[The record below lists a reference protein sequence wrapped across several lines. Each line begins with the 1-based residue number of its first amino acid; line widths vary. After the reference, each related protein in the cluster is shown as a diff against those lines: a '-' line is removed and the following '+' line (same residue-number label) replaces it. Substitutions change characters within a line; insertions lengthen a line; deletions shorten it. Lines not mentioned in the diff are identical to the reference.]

1 MWPITAT
8 KVPNFFIMRV
18 FKGLDNLPA
27 FKNAV
32 ATMGSFDGVHC
43 GHRELLRRVMTR
55 AEEIDGESIVITF
68 DPHPRYVLGTG
79 ERMQLLSTLK
89 EKLWLLE
96 QVGIDNVIIIPFT
109 KEFSQTSPQEFI
121 EKDIARIGINTLVVG
136 YNHRFG
142 YKKEGDYD
150 FLEQRGSFNVLMVEQ
165 QQMADSKVS
174 STIIR
179 QALSRGR
186 VEKAAKLLAHPY
198 IIMCEIDGNNT
209 IKGIDNH
216 KLLPA
221 EGRYDA
227 TINGKGVELIID
239 SNRTL
244 RTSATDIRGEVIVK
258 IV

>member
-1 MWPITAT
+1 
-8 KVPNFFIMRV
+8 MRV
-18 FKGLDNLPA
+18 FKGLYNLPK
-27 FKNAV
+27 FNNAV
-32 ATMGSFDGVHC
+32 ATMGSFDGIHC
-43 GHRELLRRVMTR
+43 GHRELLHRVINR

-79 ERMQLLSTLK
+79 DRMQLLSTLE

-96 QVGIDNVIIIPFT
+96 KTGINNVIIIPFT

-142 YKKEGDYD
+142 HKKEGDYD
-150 FLEQRGSFNVLMVEQ
+150 FLEQRGTFNLLMVEQ

-186 VEKAAKLLAHPY
+186 VDKAAKLLSHPY
-198 IIMCEIDGNNT
+198 IIMGEIASDGT
-209 IKGIDNH
+209 IKSIDQQ

-221 EGRYDA
+221 AGVYDA
-227 TINGKGVELIID
+227 TIEGKGVELTIDDERTIKVVPADFRGKVIIE
-239 SNRTL
+239 
-244 RTSATDIRGEVIVK
+244 IE
-258 IV
+258 

>member
-1 MWPITAT
+1 
-8 KVPNFFIMRV
+8 MRV
-18 FKGLDNLPA
+18 FRGLDNLPT
-27 FKNAV
+27 FNNAV

-43 GHRELLRRVMTR
+43 GHRELLRRVMSK
-55 AEEIDGESIVITF
+55 AEELGGESIVITF

-79 ERMQLLSTLK
+79 ERMQLLSTLD

-96 QVGIDNVIIIPFT
+96 QAGIDNVIIIPFT

-121 EKDIARIGINTLVVG
+121 EKDIARIGIKTLVVG

-142 YKKEGDYD
+142 YNKEGDYD
-150 FLEQRGSFNVLMVEQ
+150 FLEQRSSFSVLMVEQ

-179 QALSRGR
+179 QALSRGQ
-186 VEKAAKLLAHPY
+186 VEKAAKLLSHPY
-198 IIMCEIDGNNT
+198 IITCEVASNGVAKDIDSY
-209 IKGIDNH
+209 

-221 EGRYDA
+221 EGTYDA

-239 SNRTL
+239 DKRML
-244 RTSATDIRGEVIVK
+244 K
-258 IV
+258 ITPAVAKGKVTIEIK

>member
-1 MWPITAT
+1 
-8 KVPNFFIMRV
+8 MRV

-27 FKNAV
+27 FRNAV
-32 ATMGSFDGVHC
+32 ATMGSFDGVHS
-43 GHRELLRRVMTR
+43 GHRELLRRVMAK
-55 AEEIDGESIVITF
+55 AEEVDGESIVITF

-79 ERMQLLSTLK
+79 DRMQLLSTLE

-96 QVGIDNVIIIPFT
+96 QAGIDNVIIIPFT

-150 FLEQRGSFNVLMVEQ
+150 FLEQRSAFNVMMVEQ
-165 QQMADSKVS
+165 QQIADSKVS

-198 IIMCEIDGNNT
+198 IIMCEASTDGT
-209 IKGIDNH
+209 IKNIDPN

-221 EGRYDA
+221 EGQYDA
-227 TINGKGVELIID
+227 TIDGKGVELTIND
-239 SNRTL
+239 NRTL
-244 RTSATDIRGEVIVK
+244 IISPALGKGKVIIEIK
-258 IV
+258 

>member
-1 MWPITAT
+1 
-8 KVPNFFIMRV
+8 MRV
-18 FKGLDNLPA
+18 FRGLDNLPA
-27 FKNAV
+27 FNNTV

-43 GHRELLRRVMTR
+43 GHRELLRRVM
-55 AEEIDGESIVITF
+55 AQAKELNGESIVITF

-79 ERMQLLSTLK
+79 DRMQLLSTLD

-96 QVGIDNVIIIPFT
+96 QAGIDNVIIIPFT

-121 EKDIARIGINTLVVG
+121 EKDIARIGIKTLVVG

-142 YKKEGDYD
+142 HKKEGDYD
-150 FLEQRGSFNVLMVEQ
+150 FLEQRSRFNVLMVEQ

-179 QALSRGR
+179 QALSRGQ

-198 IIMCEIDGNNT
+198 IITCEMSGDGAAKSIDS
-209 IKGIDNH
+209 H

-227 TINGKGVELIID
+227 TIDGKGVELTID
-239 SNRTL
+239 DKRTL
-244 RTSATDIRGEVIVK
+244 K
-258 IV
+258 ITPAPNKGKVTIEIK

>member
-1 MWPITAT
+1 
-8 KVPNFFIMRV
+8 MRV
-18 FKGLDNLPA
+18 FKGLDNLPT
-27 FKNAV
+27 FNNAV

-43 GHRELLRRVMTR
+43 GHRELLRRVM
-55 AEEIDGESIVITF
+55 AQAKELNGESIVITF

-79 ERMQLLSTLK
+79 DRMQLLSTLD

-96 QVGIDNVIIIPFT
+96 QAGIDNVIIIPFT

-121 EKDIARIGINTLVVG
+121 ENDIARIGIKTLVVG

-142 YKKEGDYD
+142 HKKEGDYD
-150 FLEQRGSFNVLMVEQ
+150 FLEQRSNFNVLMVEQ

-179 QALSRGR
+179 QALSRGQ

-198 IIMCEIDGNNT
+198 IIKCEVSGDGVV
-209 IKGIDNH
+209 KGIDSH

-221 EGRYDA
+221 EGTYDA
-227 TINGKGVELIID
+227 TIDGKGVELMID
-239 SNRTL
+239 DKRTL
-244 RTSATDIRGEVIVK
+244 K
-258 IV
+258 ITPAPNKGKVTIEIK

>member
-1 MWPITAT
+1 
-8 KVPNFFIMRV
+8 MRV
-18 FKGLDNLPA
+18 FKGLDNLPS
-27 FKNAV
+27 FSNAV

-43 GHRELLRRVMTR
+43 GHRELLRRVM
-55 AEEIDGESIVITF
+55 AKAKEIDGESIVITF

-79 ERMQLLSTLK
+79 ERMQLLSTLD

-96 QVGIDNVIIIPFT
+96 QEGIDNVIIIPFT

-142 YKKEGDYD
+142 HKKEGDYD
-150 FLEQRGSFNVLMVEQ
+150 FLEQRSSFNVLMVEQ

-186 VEKAAKLLAHPY
+186 VDKAAKLLTHPY
-198 IIMCEIDGNNT
+198 IIMCEVTANGCTKDM
-209 IKGIDNH
+209 DAH

-221 EGRYDA
+221 AGTYDA
-227 TINGKGVELIID
+227 TIAGRGVEITINDNHTITIAGADVKGKVIIE
-239 SNRTL
+239 
-244 RTSATDIRGEVIVK
+244 IE
-258 IV
+258 

>member
-1 MWPITAT
+1 MT
-8 KVPNFFIMRV
+8 KSNNRLIMRV
-18 FKGLDNLPA
+18 FRGLDNLPT
-27 FKNAV
+27 FNNAV

-43 GHRELLRRVMTR
+43 GHRELLRRVMSK
-55 AEEIDGESIVITF
+55 AEELGGESIVITF

-79 ERMQLLSTLK
+79 ERMQLLSTLD

-96 QVGIDNVIIIPFT
+96 QAGIDNVIIIPFT

-121 EKDIARIGINTLVVG
+121 EKDIARIGIKTLVVG

-142 YKKEGDYD
+142 YNKEGDYD
-150 FLEQRGSFNVLMVEQ
+150 FLEQRSSFSVLMVEQ

-179 QALSRGR
+179 QALSRGQ
-186 VEKAAKLLAHPY
+186 VEKAAKLLSHPY
-198 IIMCEIDGNNT
+198 IITCEVASNGVAKDIDSY
-209 IKGIDNH
+209 

-221 EGRYDA
+221 EGTYDA

-239 SNRTL
+239 DKRIL
-244 RTSATDIRGEVIVK
+244 K
-258 IV
+258 ITPAVAKGKVTIEIK

>member
-1 MWPITAT
+1 
-8 KVPNFFIMRV
+8 MRV
-18 FKGLDNLPA
+18 FRGLDNLPT
-27 FKNAV
+27 FNNAV

-43 GHRELLRRVMTR
+43 GHRELLRRVM
-55 AEEIDGESIVITF
+55 AQAKELNGESIVITF

-79 ERMQLLSTLK
+79 DRMQLLSTLD

-96 QVGIDNVIIIPFT
+96 QAGIDNVIIIPFT

-121 EKDIARIGINTLVVG
+121 EKDIARIGIKTLVVG

-142 YKKEGDYD
+142 HKKEGDYD
-150 FLEQRGSFNVLMVEQ
+150 FLEQRSNFNVLMVEQ

-179 QALSRGR
+179 QALSRGQ

-198 IIMCEIDGNNT
+198 IIMCEVSGDGVV
-209 IKGIDNH
+209 KGIDSH

-221 EGRYDA
+221 EGTYDA
-227 TINGKGVELIID
+227 TIDGKGVELMID
-239 SNRTL
+239 DKRTL
-244 RTSATDIRGEVIVK
+244 K
-258 IV
+258 ITPAPNKGKVTIEIK

>member
-1 MWPITAT
+1 MT
-8 KVPNFFIMRV
+8 KSNNRLIMRV
-18 FKGLDNLPA
+18 FRGLDNLPT
-27 FKNAV
+27 FNNAV

-43 GHRELLRRVMTR
+43 GHRELLRRVMAQ
-55 AEEIDGESIVITF
+55 AEELNGESIVITF

-79 ERMQLLSTLK
+79 ERMQLLSTLD

-96 QVGIDNVIIIPFT
+96 QAGIDNVIIIPFT

-121 EKDIARIGINTLVVG
+121 EKDIARIGIKTLVVG

-142 YKKEGDYD
+142 YNKEGDYD
-150 FLEQRGSFNVLMVEQ
+150 FLEQRSSFNVLMVEQ

-179 QALSRGR
+179 QALSRGQ
-186 VEKAAKLLAHPY
+186 VEKAAKLLSHPY
-198 IIMCEIDGNNT
+198 IITCEVSSDGVAKDIDT
-209 IKGIDNH
+209 H

-221 EGRYDA
+221 EGTYDA

-239 SNRTL
+239 DKRML
-244 RTSATDIRGEVIVK
+244 K
-258 IV
+258 ITPAPAKGKVTIEIK

>member
-1 MWPITAT
+1 MAQA
-8 KVPNFFIMRV
+8 K
-18 FKGLDNLPA
+18 
-27 FKNAV
+27 
-32 ATMGSFDGVHC
+32 
-43 GHRELLRRVMTR
+43 ELN
-55 AEEIDGESIVITF
+55 GESIVITF

-79 ERMQLLSTLK
+79 DRMQLLSTLD

-121 EKDIARIGINTLVVG
+121 EKDIARIGIKTLVVG

-142 YKKEGDYD
+142 HKKEGDYD
-150 FLEQRGSFNVLMVEQ
+150 FLEQRSNFNVLMVEQ

-179 QALSRGR
+179 QALSRGQ

-198 IIMCEIDGNNT
+198 IITCEVSGDGFV
-209 IKGIDNH
+209 KGIDSH

-227 TINGKGVELIID
+227 TIDGKGVELTIAD
-239 SNRTL
+239 KRTL
-244 RTSATDIRGEVIVK
+244 K
-258 IV
+258 ITPAPNKGKVTIEIK

>member
-1 MWPITAT
+1 
-8 KVPNFFIMRV
+8 MRV
-18 FKGLDNLPA
+18 FKGLDNLPK
-27 FKNAV
+27 FNNAV
-32 ATMGSFDGVHC
+32 ATMGSFDGIHC
-43 GHRELLRRVMTR
+43 GHRELLRRVINR
-55 AEEIDGESIVITF
+55 AEEIYGESIVITF

-79 ERMQLLSTLK
+79 DRMQLLSTLE

-96 QVGIDNVIIIPFT
+96 KAGIDNVIIIPFT

-142 YKKEGDYD
+142 HKKEGDYD
-150 FLEQRGSFNVLMVEQ
+150 FLEQRGTFNVLMVEQ

-186 VEKAAKLLAHPY
+186 VDKAAKLLSHPY
-198 IIMCEIDGNNT
+198 IIMGEITSDGT
-209 IKGIDNH
+209 IKSIDQH

-221 EGRYDA
+221 AGVYDA
-227 TINGKGVELIID
+227 TIEGKGVELTID
-239 SNRTL
+239 DERTIKVVP
-244 RTSATDIRGEVIVK
+244 ADIRGKVI
-258 IV
+258 IEIE

>member
-1 MWPITAT
+1 
-8 KVPNFFIMRV
+8 MRV
-18 FKGLDNLPA
+18 FRGLDNLPA
-27 FKNAV
+27 FNNAV

-43 GHRELLRRVMTR
+43 GHRELLRRVMVQ
-55 AEEIDGESIVITF
+55 AKEINGESIVITF

-79 ERMQLLSTLK
+79 DRMQLLSTLD

-96 QVGIDNVIIIPFT
+96 QAGIDNVIIIPFT

-121 EKDIARIGINTLVVG
+121 EKDIARIGIKTLVVG

-142 YKKEGDYD
+142 HKKEGDYD
-150 FLEQRGSFNVLMVEQ
+150 FLEQRSNFNVLMVEQ

-179 QALSRGR
+179 QALSRGQ

-198 IIMCEIDGNNT
+198 IITCEVSGDGAVKSIDS
-209 IKGIDNH
+209 H

-221 EGRYDA
+221 EGTYDA
-227 TINGKGVELIID
+227 TIDGKGVELMID
-239 SNRTL
+239 DKRTL
-244 RTSATDIRGEVIVK
+244 K
-258 IV
+258 ITPTPNKGKVAIEIK